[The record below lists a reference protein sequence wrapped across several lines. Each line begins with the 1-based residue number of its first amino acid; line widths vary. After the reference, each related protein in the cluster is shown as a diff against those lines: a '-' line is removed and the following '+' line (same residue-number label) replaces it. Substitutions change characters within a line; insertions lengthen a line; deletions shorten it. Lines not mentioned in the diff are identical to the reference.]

1 MIRVVNY
8 LLFIFFLY
16 IFCIIGNIARFFS
29 FLNFSNN
36 VLVTEIIL
44 YILVLVYMLIC
55 PRIFLEF
62 YKIGL
67 ILLLVLFS
75 FFIGV
80 LQFGFDDVA
89 FIYFLRL
96 NMYFLSAIIIADI
109 AFNIYKNDYKKFLH
123 IILLHYF
130 FGLCIGFLI
139 FIYFKESNDL
149 WIFLRNFNIEF
160 NGDPHVNRF
169 VSIFFDPN
177 FYAIIAVIPLII
189 SLHLY
194 SVSSKSIY
202 LYAAIAFFVSI
213 ILSGS
218 RSGIATCIIL
228 LSIKAVGFGFTIKKR
243 FLYATSIV
251 FLVVVL
257 CLSFYIDNIETMI
270 YRFYTIKDDDS
281 ALARYISMLF
291 ALDTIDNFL
300 FLGMGYGYLASYML
314 HKGMLSSVDASLL
327 NILANFGLF
336 LSVVIIYI
344 VLYFLFNLLKL
355 AKRRGN
361 RNACNFIYS
370 FVQYI
375 FIVIVFASNFNNIL
389 FYFFWFLP
397 TTIILFYFLYFL
409 RRESVQ

>member
-1 MIRVVNY
+1 MIRVINY

-16 IFCIIGNIARFFS
+16 IFCIIGNIARLFS

-89 FIYFLRL
+89 FMYFLRL

-109 AFNIYKNDYKKFLH
+109 AFNTYKNDYKKFLR

-194 SVSSKSIY
+194 SVSSKNIY

-243 FLYATSIV
+243 FLYAALIV
-251 FLVVVL
+251 FFVVVL

-314 HKGMLSSVDASLL
+314 HEGMLSSVDASLL

-336 LSVVIIYI
+336 LSIVIIYI

-355 AKRRGN
+355 AKRCGN